1 MYSEGK
7 EVINLRK
14 YLPWA
19 AGVFLVLVFVIVF
32 LVMQSRVTEA
42 QNLLEASYQ
51 KGFFNLLEQVN
62 NLNLLLSKSM
72 VTSSNQQRI
81 VTFLSIWHQA
91 ESARDSIA
99 SLPLGD
105 RDLTYTQKYFAQ
117 MGDFAYSL
125 AKKALNGIE
134 IKKEEWDKIQKFRDT
149 TQDLNKKLRELQ
161 DDVARGRIN
170 WEGKRFALGIGK
182 NLNVGMADKFLKL
195 DQKLK
200 EEAPSI
206 TYDGPFSDHVENI
219 VPKGL
224 TGPLINSDEAIKIA
238 GSFIDN
244 PQNIKYDISIYGTA
258 KGNIPAYSLSFS
270 RPEQNSPAIIMDVS
284 QKGGH
289 VIWFLN
295 TRDIGAS
302 KLTVQDAVNKSRLFL
317 EKRGFKDFE
326 ATGSL
331 TEDGTCVITFA
342 KKQKD
347 VIIYPDFIK
356 VEVALDNGEVVGFDA
371 IGYYTNHMERVIPAP
386 KLSKK
391 DVLKRINS
399 RLSVKRIRKVIIPD
413 PSLKEK
419 FCYEVDA
426 KLGADRYFIYINAL
440 DGTEEQILKVVETE
454 KGTMTM

>member
-1 MYSEGK
+1 M
-7 EVINLRK
+7 RK

-19 AGVFLVLVFVIVF
+19 AGIFLALLFLGVFFI
-32 LVMQSRVTEA
+32 MQGRVTEA

-51 KGFFNLLEQVN
+51 KGFFNLLDQVN

-91 ESARDSIA
+91 ESARESIA
-99 SLPLGD
+99 SLPLGN

-125 AKKALNGIE
+125 AKKSLNGME
-134 IKKEEWDKIQKFRDT
+134 IKKEEWDKVQKFRDT
-149 TQDLNKKLRELQ
+149 VQELNKKLRELQ
-161 DDVARGRIN
+161 DDVAKGKIN
-170 WEGKRFALGIGK
+170 WEGRRFSLGISK
-182 NLNVGMADKFLKL
+182 DLTSGMADKILKL

-224 TGPLINSDEAIKIA
+224 TGGMINSEEAIRIA
-238 GSFIDN
+238 GNFIDN
-244 PQNIKYDISIYGTA
+244 PQNIKYQISLYGTA
-258 KGNIPAYSLSFS
+258 KGNIPAYSLSFAK
-270 RPEQNSPAIIMDVS
+270 PGQNSPAILMDVS

-295 TRDIGAS
+295 TREIGAS
-302 KLTVQDAVNKSRLFL
+302 KLTIQDAVNKGRAFL

-331 TEDGTCVITFA
+331 MEDGTCVITFV
-342 KKQKD
+342 KKQGD
-347 VIIYPDFIK
+347 IIIYPDFIK
-356 VEVALDNGEVVGFDA
+356 IEIALDNGEVVGYDA
-371 IGYYTNHMERVIPAP
+371 IGYYTNHMQRVIPAP
-386 KLSKK
+386 KLGKN
-391 DVLKRINS
+391 DVLKRVS
-399 RLSVKRIRKVIIPD
+399 PRLNVTRIRKVIIPD

-426 KLGADRYFIYINAL
+426 KLGNDRYFIYINAL